1 MIHPRSVVQRALFPV
16 LTTALATTL
25 AVSLTT
31 GVATSALGVPAS
43 QAAAPAGSPAAGSP
57 AASTVA
63 AAAEA
68 PTPRAVYRKTF
79 DARGARHA
87 VRARLRSPSGRVPA
101 RLVVREVEP
110 ATGKVLD
117 VRRSKVLVRRSW
129 SRAEVKVTRKS
140 GSSVMRV
147 EVRTRQARK
156 GRVLLD
162 DVRVVRLPKG
172 QRPGGKNP
180 KNKPRNKPQ
189 EKPKGTPVPTPEP
202 PRPPDDVAGYLSN
215 GCSYSSR
222 GIPACG
228 AYLGSAYGANT
239 DPAPMEAATGHRLG
253 VRRTYYQGHQV
264 DKAVAVS
271 RADLAA
277 GRLPWISF
285 KLPLSWEQMAAGA
298 GDAWAYDLANKLRT
312 LNGPVWVA
320 FHHEPEKDGDIQA
333 WRAMQERLGPIV
345 RSTAPNAAFT
355 VITTGWN
362 QLYGPA
368 EFRLEN
374 IWPRTK
380 VDVAGFDVY
389 NWHMTTRSN
398 GTMVTKTEDIRSVY
412 FDRFSAWARAN
423 DTTWALAETGL
434 TDEAFA
440 HDSTWLQ
447 RTYDQL
453 VATGGLAMAYF
464 NTELNSYGNS
474 YPITGP
480 AKFASFAAAQSK
492 APLLPPR

>member
-1 MIHPRSVVQRALFPV
+1 
-16 LTTALATTL
+16 
-25 AVSLTT
+25 
-31 GVATSALGVPAS
+31 
-43 QAAAPAGSPAAGSP
+43 
-57 AASTVA
+57 
-63 AAAEA
+63 
-68 PTPRAVYRKTF
+68 
-79 DARGARHA
+79 
-87 VRARLRSPSGRVPA
+87 
-101 RLVVREVEP
+101 
-110 ATGKVLD
+110 
-117 VRRSKVLVRRSW
+117 
-129 SRAEVKVTRKS
+129 
-140 GSSVMRV
+140 
-147 EVRTRQARK
+147 
-156 GRVLLD
+156 
-162 DVRVVRLPKG
+162 
-172 QRPGGKNP
+172 
-180 KNKPRNKPQ
+180 
-189 EKPKGTPVPTPEP
+189 
-202 PRPPDDVAGYLSN
+202 
-215 GCSYSSR
+215 
-222 GIPACG
+222 
-228 AYLGSAYGANT
+228 
-239 DPAPMEAATGHRLG
+239 
-253 VRRTYYQGHQV
+253 
-264 DKAVAVS
+264 
-271 RADLAA
+271 
-277 GRLPWISF
+277 
-285 KLPLSWEQMAAGA
+285 
-298 GDAWAYDLANKLRT
+298 
-312 LNGPVWVA
+312 
-320 FHHEPEKDGDIQA
+320 
-333 WRAMQERLGPIV
+333 MQERLGPIV